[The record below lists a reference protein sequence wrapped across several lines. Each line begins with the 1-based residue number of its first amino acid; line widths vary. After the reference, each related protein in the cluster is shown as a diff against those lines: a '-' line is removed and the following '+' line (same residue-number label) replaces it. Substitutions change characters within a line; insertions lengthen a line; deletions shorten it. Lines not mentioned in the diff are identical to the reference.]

1 MHYYLPESDSSLMTG
16 PGVSMRMWPIWV
28 TGMVAAA
35 VVVVVLVV
43 VLATDVLLMDIMW
56 LSCCCCDELV
66 RESVNG
72 FRRSINW
79 GFDPDTG
86 RLLFLSSAFKSLTV
100 TQKMLSQHQVQ
111 ADFNHWPS
119 STGTVTEHMQQKCY
133 LLFTFPNLFS
143 MAWSPKKL
151 LITRFF

>member
-72 FRRSINW
+72 FRRSIN
-79 GFDPDTG
+79 
-86 RLLFLSSAFKSLTV
+86 
-100 TQKMLSQHQVQ
+100 
-111 ADFNHWPS
+111 
-119 STGTVTEHMQQKCY
+119 
-133 LLFTFPNLFS
+133 
-143 MAWSPKKL
+143 
-151 LITRFF
+151 